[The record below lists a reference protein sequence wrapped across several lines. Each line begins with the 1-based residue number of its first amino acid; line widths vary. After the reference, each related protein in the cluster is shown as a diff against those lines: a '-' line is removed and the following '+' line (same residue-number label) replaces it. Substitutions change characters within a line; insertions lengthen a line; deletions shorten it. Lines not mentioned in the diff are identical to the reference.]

1 MLVLIV
7 NLQVKPEFVDAFRE
21 ITTENGR
28 NSVQEPGIV
37 RFDLLENN
45 EDPTRF
51 VLYEVYRDAD
61 APVKHRETAHYN
73 TWVQKVTEMLVE
85 PRTRVFY
92 RNVFP
97 TDQNW

>member
-28 NSVQEPGIV
+28 NSVREPGIV

-51 VLYEVYRDAD
+51 VLYEVYRDDD

>member
-28 NSVQEPGIV
+28 NSVREPGIV